1 MKTMNP
7 KHALALALGAALV
20 PAMLVGCDGAQ
31 APAAVEAPQEI
42 AAEVAPAKPAN
53 VQPVADDA
61 QRVLQLEGA
70 WNVRNFAGLQGANG
84 PIPAGAFQRTADLGR
99 LTAAD
104 LDKLAAAGVSLDID
118 LRTADEDSRSRD
130 KLADDSRFAYQRI
143 SLMGTEKMD
152 PKELIKS
159 MPDSLGQAYV
169 QWLDGNHAPFLQV
182 FQTIAAQ
189 DKGTVLFHCTA
200 GKDRT
205 GVIAALLLDLAGVP
219 RADIVHDYAL
229 SAHYLE
235 GQPKDSAM
243 NAQFVEMMRN
253 NPELAKK
260 MAGMSGTSPENMELF
275 LDALSQRHGNAEG
288 FLKAIGLGENEIR
301 QLKVRL
307 GQAG

>member
-1 MKTMNP
+1 MKTMNH
-7 KHALALALGAALV
+7 KHTLALALGAALV
-20 PAMLVGCDGAQ
+20 PAVLVGCDGAQ
-31 APAAVEAPQEI
+31 APAAVEAAQEI
-42 AAEVAPAKPAN
+42 AAEVAPTKPAN
-53 VQPVADDA
+53 VRPVADDT

-84 PIPAGAFQRTADLGR
+84 PIPAGAFLRTADLGR

-104 LDKLAAAGVSLDID
+104 LDTLAAAGVGLDID
-118 LRTADEDSRSRD
+118 LRTADEDTHSHDR
-130 KLADDSRFAYQRI
+130 LADDPRFAYRRI

-152 PKELIKS
+152 PAQMIKS

-182 FQTIAAQ
+182 FQAIAAQ

-243 NAQFVEMMRN
+243 NAQFAEMMRN
-253 NPELAKK
+253 NPEIGRK

-275 LDALSQRHGNAEG
+275 LDALNQRHGNAEG
-288 FLKAIGLGENEIR
+288 FLKAIGLGEGEIR
-301 QLKVRL
+301 QLKARL